1 MALAQGF
8 DQKYIA
14 EYILFMLPDS
24 ELKQNS
30 GGLGYFLHNLTSKLR
45 TF

>member
-1 MALAQGF
+1 MAPALGS
-8 DQKYIA
+8 DQKYIS

-30 GGLGYFLHNLTSKLR
+30 WGRGYFLHNLTSKLR